1 MLNECWLCGRNG
13 SVDPLDAHHIF
24 GGALRK
30 KSDKLGL
37 TVKLCH
43 NRCHLYGP
51 DAVHNNKDTMRE
63 LHRYGQY
70 KAMAKYGWS
79 TNVFI
84 REFGRNYLDEDPE

>member
-1 MLNECWLCGRNG
+1 MNECWLCGRNG
-13 SVDPLDAHHIF
+13 SFDPLDTHHIF

-43 NRCHLYGP
+43 SQCHLYGP

-79 TNVFI
+79 INDFI